1 MNTTELMQLS
11 PVIPVIVIDDESH
24 AVPMARALVAGGI
37 RVLEVTLRTPSALAA
52 IRNISRE
59 VPDAIVGAGTV
70 LNPEHFLAAAEA
82 GAQFVVSP
90 GLTPALAAAAK
101 SSGIALLPGAVTP
114 SEIMLAMELGFNNLK
129 FFPAQ
134 QSGGAAMLK
143 ALHGPFSYTKFCP
156 TGGISLETAA
166 EYLALENV
174 ACIGGSWLTP
184 KALMQKQDWA
194 GIQQLAEQ
202 AVTLLRKK

>member
-1 MNTTELMQLS
+1 MNTTELMKLS

-70 LNPEHFLAAAEA
+70 LNPEHLLAAADA
-82 GAQFVVSP
+82 GAQFAVSP
-90 GLTPALAAAAK
+90 GLTQALAAAAK
-101 SSGIALLPGAVTP
+101 SSGLALLPGAVTP

-134 QSGGAAMLK
+134 QSGGVAMLK
-143 ALHGPFSYTKFCP
+143 ALHGPFGSTKFCP